1 MADEFD
7 GLDESREGG
16 GAPPLE
22 RPAPAPT
29 MTEEELAAAR
39 AEYRRLARQNTG
51 HALPA
56 HAANFDELLA
66 LADQLKPAD
75 TEGIESVIEAGVRM
89 NLNDIQNGRLKVTIR
104 DRTKLG
110 LRTLARHW
118 KKAAARAAIEN
129 VPNSGGS
136 PRD

>member
-7 GLDESREGG
+7 GLGEPCEGG
-16 GAPPLE
+16 EAT

-29 MTEEELAAAR
+29 MTEEELAAGR

-51 HALPA
+51 RALPA
-56 HAANFDELLA
+56 HAANFDELLT

-75 TEGIESVIEAGVRM
+75 TEGIESVIERGVQM
-89 NLNDIQNGRLKVTIR
+89 NLNDIQNGRLKITIR
-104 DRTKLG
+104 DRTNSW
-110 LRTLARHW
+110 TAS
-118 KKAAARAAIEN
+118 ARAPLEEGGGARGDRERSD
-129 VPNSGGS
+129 SGGS

>member
-7 GLDESREGG
+7 GLGEPCEGG
-16 GAPPLE
+16 EAT

-29 MTEEELAAAR
+29 MTEEELAAGR

-51 HALPA
+51 RALPA
-56 HAANFDELLA
+56 HAANFDELLT

-75 TEGIESVIEAGVRM
+75 TEGIESVIERGVQI
-89 NLNDIQNGRLKVTIR
+89 NLNDIQNGRLKITIR
-104 DRTKLG
+104 DRTNLG
-110 LRTLARHW
+110 LQALARHW